1 MALVGWIARPHG
13 LRGEVLVNPETDFVE
28 ERFQPGAVLFI
39 SRAGSLDAIRI
50 DASRVHLGR
59 PLVKIAGV
67 ETLSEAEGL
76 AGLEL
81 RVPIA
86 ELHDLPPGH
95 YYEHELRGCRV
106 QLVEGRTV
114 GVVDRVERASG
125 TSCLVAVTDAGAE
138 ILVPLAEEIC
148 VAVDLSARLILV
160 RPPEGLLALNEP
172 ERRRRRS

>member
-1 MALVGWIARPHG
+1 MAAGEGLDWNAMALVGRIARPHG

-67 ETLSEAEGL
+67 E
-76 AGLEL
+76 
-81 RVPIA
+81 
-86 ELHDLPPGH
+86 
-95 YYEHELRGCRV
+95 
-106 QLVEGRTV
+106 
-114 GVVDRVERASG
+114 
-125 TSCLVAVTDAGAE
+125 